1 MAPARLE
8 VNFVRLLSRCE
19 YITLEKQG
27 ETEWRL
33 EKYVGALED
42 MLRALKRSSSKPTA
56 DVLKGY
62 RRKVDYLKGL
72 LNAEKLQSL
81 KETGRQRPGPGR
93 NLIAANEKT
102 PVTRKFHV
110 QRKARS
116 CGDGGCE
123 LQAAQPSETGTTET
137 DMRKRRA
144 LRLEDWRSGAE
155 LDAMLQQQQHLAED
169 ILHLARNLRKS
180 TLASQRLLPHD
191 TQVLSCRA
199 KQDVCEKKWAESE
212 PRYLLWLGLVL
223 VTFISTILFIRLFPE
238 LW

>member
-1 MAPARLE
+1 MCYIAFLFCRYHGNRHAKEKVSGWQRSVHFGLRLGFE
-8 VNFVRLLSRCE
+8 LVVMV
-19 YITLEKQG
+19 T
-27 ETEWRL
+27 
-33 EKYVGALED
+33 VAGA
-42 MLRALKRSSSKPTA
+42 
-56 DVLKGY
+56 
-62 RRKVDYLKGL
+62 
-72 LNAEKLQSL
+72 
-81 KETGRQRPGPGR
+81 
-93 NLIAANEKT
+93 
-102 PVTRKFHV
+102 FH
-110 QRKARS
+110 
-116 CGDGGCE
+116 
-123 LQAAQPSETGTTET
+123 
-137 DMRKRRA
+137 RA